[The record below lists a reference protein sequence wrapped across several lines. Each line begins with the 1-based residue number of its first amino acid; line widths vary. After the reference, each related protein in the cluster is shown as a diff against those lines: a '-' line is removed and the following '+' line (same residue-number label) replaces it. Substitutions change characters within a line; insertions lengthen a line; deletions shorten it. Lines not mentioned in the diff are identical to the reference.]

1 MQIQEIIIRIQS
13 VNDSYAAY
21 TVPVWCLI
29 NVDYCIG
36 LPILAYLLAP
46 SNCI

>member
-21 TVPVWCLI
+21 TIPLWCLI
-29 NVDYCIG
+29 NVDYCI
-36 LPILAYLLAP
+36 LTHSAYLLAP
-46 SNCI
+46 SNCM